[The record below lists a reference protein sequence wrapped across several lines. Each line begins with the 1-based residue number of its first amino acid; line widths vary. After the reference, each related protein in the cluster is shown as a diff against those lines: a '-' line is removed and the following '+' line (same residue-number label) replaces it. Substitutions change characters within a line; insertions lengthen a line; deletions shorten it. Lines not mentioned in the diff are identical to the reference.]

1 MARGQDGAPEMLA
14 RQERLTCVGGVRAC
28 ACFNGKI
35 TGAIAWS
42 CVAMVYKS
50 QCVFEVWGAEK
61 RVANVKRPA
70 LRHRPGRS
78 SSGRAQTFSIPVCV
92 FVRPESQQV
101 SKQGSSGLTAIAG
114 GVLVMA
120 GGVMV
125 FGGSSGGKVTGPCV
139 GLCVVAGGSRRSGSG
154 SCVGPTGHAVLDGVS
169 HWRGGRRSCPEK
181 K

>member
-1 MARGQDGAPEMLA
+1 MCVRG
-14 RQERLTCVGGVRAC
+14 VGCREE
-28 ACFNGKI
+28 
-35 TGAIAWS
+35 S
-42 CVAMVYKS
+42 S
-50 QCVFEVWGAEK
+50 QCETAGVASPAGAFIVGSCCVVLLYQDTGEIVS
-61 RVANVKRPA
+61 VAYVAAYQCPLFIFN
-70 LRHRPGRS
+70 LS
-78 SSGRAQTFSIPVCV
+78 PVCV